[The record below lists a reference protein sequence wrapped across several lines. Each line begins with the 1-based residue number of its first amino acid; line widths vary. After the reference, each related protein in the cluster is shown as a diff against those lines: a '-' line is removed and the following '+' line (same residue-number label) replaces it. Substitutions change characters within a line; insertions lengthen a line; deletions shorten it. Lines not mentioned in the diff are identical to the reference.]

1 MRKIPVSSPYNF
13 SAGPAMLPPSVLER
27 AKDEL
32 LSWRGSGMSVMEVS
46 HRGKPF
52 VAMAAKAEADLRG
65 LMDIP
70 DDYCVLFVQGGATL
84 QFSGVP
90 MNIAAPGASA
100 DYAITGS
107 WSKKAAKQ
115 AGAFVNVNVVA
126 DSKDD
131 GYNSI
136 PSFSSWSL
144 NPDAAY
150 LHIASNETI
159 GGVEFHELPETN
171 DVPLVADMSSN
182 ILSRPIDVSRYG
194 LIYAGA
200 QKNIGPAGLTV
211 IIVHRSLLNLTR
223 KTTPPVMNYANIA
236 EQDSM
241 LNTPPT
247 FAWYLAAL
255 VFEWI
260 QAEGGVVEMGRR
272 NQAKADLL
280 YEFID
285 ASGFY
290 QNPVAKAFRSRM
302 NVPFTLAN
310 PDLDGEFLSQAAD
323 AGLNAL
329 KGHRSVGGMRASM
342 YNAMP
347 LAGAEALVSFMAE
360 FERRQG

>member
-1 MRKIPVSSPYNF
+1 
-13 SAGPAMLPPSVLER
+13 
-27 AKDEL
+27 
-32 LSWRGSGMSVMEVS
+32 MSVMEVS

-70 DDYCVLFVQGGATL
+70 NDYCVLFVQGGATL

-90 MNIAAPGASA
+90 MNIAAPGAAA
-100 DYAITGS
+100 DYVVTGS
-107 WSKKAAKQ
+107 WSKKAANQ
-115 AGAFVNVNVVA
+115 AAAFVDVNVVA

-136 PSFSSWSL
+136 PDFDSWSV

-159 GGVEFHELPETN
+159 GGVEFHELPPETG
-171 DVPLVADMSSN
+171 VPLVADMSSN

-211 IIVHRSLLNLTR
+211 IIVHRSLLGLTR

-236 EQDSM
+236 DQDSM

-272 NQAKADLL
+272 NQKKSDRL
-280 YEFID
+280 YAFID
-285 ASGFY
+285 ASDFY
-290 QNPVAKAFRSRM
+290 QNPVAKPHRSRM

-310 PDLDGEFLSQAAD
+310 PGLDGEFLTQAAD
-323 AGLNAL
+323 AGLQAL

-347 LAGAEALVSFMAE
+347 MAGVDALISFMAE